1 TETCISQRLI
11 FWNSVS
17 SFSCLIA
24 LRLKRLRMIVVD
36 EASGCALLP
45 LLILASMALLC
56 HGQTAD
62 GLTCYKCSN
71 SRDLSVCLSRTETC
85 SGSESCYK
93 AETAGSMT
101 GVVEKYSM
109 GCMDTTTCARQ
120 PQSTARDLCDNAG
133 QTCYSCC
140 RDRSYCN
147 SGTRPAIDLRQVVVA
162 LAIACCLPGLRA

>member
-1 TETCISQRLI
+1 MRRLAVRCCRCS
-11 FWNSVS
+11 FWHRWP
-17 SFSCLIA
+17 FSA
-24 LRLKRLRMIVVD
+24 
-36 EASGCALLP
+36 
-45 LLILASMALLC
+45 
-56 HGQTAD
+56 
-62 GLTCYKCSN
+62 
-71 SRDLSVCLSRTETC
+71 
-85 SGSESCYK
+85 
-93 AETAGSMT
+93 
-101 GVVEKYSM
+101 